1 MANVSAQNIIYKSL
15 RLLGVLASGEAPT
28 AAEAQDSLYS
38 LNSLID
44 SFAANPQ
51 YYYSNLDVVFSTR
64 ASQLIYAIGNSSMSI
79 TTLTSVTTLATA
91 TTTQPHNLST
101 GNYVTVSGASP
112 AGYNV
117 TAAITV
123 TGPSTFTYAIVTV
136 SGVAATG
143 TLVYTSGDFYTQR
156 PIRIVGAFVRTGS
169 GSTAVDTPLGL
180 VTEQFWNNIADKA
193 STAAVPTTL
202 LYRPTYPFGEVILY
216 PAPVGIVSLH
226 LKTELMLTS
235 FSALTDVEYM
245 PPGYQRLLE
254 LSLAIELAP
263 EYGSRAAPETIAY
276 INSALADIMRTNM
289 QKLASSKIG
298 AIPNPNVFAVE
309 AGMAPT
315 GYSAGANGPV

>member
-1 MANVSAQNIIYKSL
+1 MSVVIAQNLIYKSL

-44 SFAANPQ
+44 AIAANPQ
-51 YYYSNLDVVFSTR
+51 YYYTNQDEVFATR
-64 ASQLIYAIGNSSMSI
+64 ASQSIYAIGNSSMSI

-91 TTTQPHNLST
+91 TTAQPHNLST
-101 GNYVTVSGASP
+101 GNYVTVSGATP

-117 TAAITV
+117 SAAITV
-123 TGPSTFTYAIVTV
+123 TGPNTFTYAIVSV

-156 PIRIVGAFVRTGS
+156 PIRIVGSFVRTGS
-169 GSTAVDTPLGL
+169 GPTATDTPLGL
-180 VTEQFWNNIADKA
+180 VTEQFWNNISNKA

-202 LYRPTYPFGEVILY
+202 VYRPTYPFGEVILY
-216 PAPVGIVSLH
+216 PAPAGVVSLH
-226 LKTELMLTS
+226 LKTELTLVY
-235 FSALTDVEYM
+235 FSSLTDTQYM
-245 PPGYQRLLE
+245 PPGYQRMLE
-254 LSLAIELAP
+254 LSLAVELAP
-263 EYGSRAAPETIAY
+263 EYGSRAAPETLAY
-276 INSALADIMRTNM
+276 LKSSLADLMRTNM

-315 GYSAGANGPV
+315 GYSVGPNGPV